1 VKWAGGDGFPGDRW
15 LVACQLNLLIAQ
27 AGTVASVAV
36 AGIAAGAEAGIAAEA
51 EIVADAEAVSR
62 IVAGSVFGIAA
73 AEVGKMLEKTAG
85 AGTAA
90 AGAEVGAGILAEGSA
105 EVVKLVI
112 GQTAQTERIR
122 QSLEIVA
129 LAVGPSGSQRIQRP
143 GSADATGHCQLD
155 QRQTGRR
162 SLLLKTGSKLCLSS
176 AAGRRQ

>member
-1 VKWAGGDGFPGDRW
+1 MVLG
-15 LVACQLNLLIAQ
+15 LNLLIAQ
-27 AGTVASVAV
+27 AGTAASVA
-36 AGIAAGAEAGIAAEA
+36 GAGIAAEA
-51 EIVADAEAVSR
+51 EIVADAEAVLG
-62 IVAGSVFGIAA
+62 IVAVFVFEIAA
-73 AEVGKMLEKTAG
+73 AEVGKMLGKTAG
-85 AGTAA
+85 AETAAAA
-90 AGAEVGAGILAEGSA
+90 AGAEVEAGILAEGSA

-155 QRQTGRR
+155 QRRTGRR
-162 SLLLKTGSKLCLSS
+162 RLLLKTGSKLCLSS

>member
-15 LVACQLNLLIAQ
+15 LVVYQLNLLIAQ
-27 AGTVASVAV
+27 AGTAASVA
-36 AGIAAGAEAGIAAEA
+36 GAGIAAEA
-51 EIVADAEAVSR
+51 EIVADAEAVLG
-62 IVAGSVFGIAA
+62 IVAVFVFGIAA
-73 AEVGKMLEKTAG
+73 AEVGKMLGKTAG
-85 AGTAA
+85 AETAA
-90 AGAEVGAGILAEGSA
+90 AGAEVEAGILAEGSA

-155 QRQTGRR
+155 QRRTERR

>member
-1 VKWAGGDGFPGDRW
+1 MVLG
-15 LVACQLNLLIAQ
+15 LNLLIAQ
-27 AGTVASVAV
+27 AGTAASVAV
-36 AGIAAGAEAGIAAEA
+36 AGIAAEA
-51 EIVADAEAVSR
+51 EIVADAEAVLG
-62 IVAGSVFGIAA
+62 IVAVFVFGIAA
-73 AEVGKMLEKTAG
+73 AEVGKMLGKIAG

-112 GQTAQTERIR
+112 GQTAQTEQIR

-143 GSADATGHCQLD
+143 GSAADATGYCQLD
-155 QRQTGRR
+155 QRRTERR
-162 SLLLKTGSKLCLSS
+162 RLLLKTGSKLFLSS